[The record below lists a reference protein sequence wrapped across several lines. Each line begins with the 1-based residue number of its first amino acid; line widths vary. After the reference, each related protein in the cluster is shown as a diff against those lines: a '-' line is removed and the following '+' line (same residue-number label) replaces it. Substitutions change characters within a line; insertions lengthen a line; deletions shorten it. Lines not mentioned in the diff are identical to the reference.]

1 MTVNPPS
8 EQMDLTQASLDFA
21 LPYGGIGIATDIIT
35 FYISVMLLCSKSPLF
50 WSNCCGNTLEDRTS
64 LNHAR
69 FNAILAFMQFSSTIV
84 ILPIVIAQGQ
94 NCQLQFIA
102 SLKLVTSLIS
112 SAIAFFVG
120 RQESQQRS
128 ERSELTLIPIWLLAI
143 FIATTT
149 GVMFGAITLAS
160 NLICITGIDHI

>member
-1 MTVNPPS
+1 M
-8 EQMDLTQASLDFA
+8 EQ
-21 LPYGGIGIATDIIT
+21 
-35 FYISVMLLCSKSPLF
+35 LLRKYTRRWDQS
-50 WSNCCGNTLEDRTS
+50 
-64 LNHAR
+64 

-102 SLKLVTSLIS
+102 SLELVTSLIS
-112 SAIAFFVG
+112 SAVAFFVG

-160 NLICITGIDHI
+160 NLVRHSLKFGVITGIYGITKTTVILLKMIASDLHH